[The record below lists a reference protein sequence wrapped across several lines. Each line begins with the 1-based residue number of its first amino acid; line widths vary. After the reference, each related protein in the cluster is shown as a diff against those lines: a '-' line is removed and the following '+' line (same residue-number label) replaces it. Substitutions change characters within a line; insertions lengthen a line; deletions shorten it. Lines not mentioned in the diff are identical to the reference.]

1 MSFNLAMQAGGV
13 NAVSPAGRE
22 SSVES
27 YQGAMTTMESSG
39 QKETFNSSIGSE
51 YSISDADVS
60 DCSGSSPNED
70 PDSPKKTSKAKK
82 KKNRKRDRERSK
94 SDMDQELDRA
104 LSSYSLG
111 SAAEDVHDRRR
122 SISPAAATFI
132 KAECAVSYQN
142 SSGEH
147 RETLRGRIW
156 RIAESLIND
165 NYLANLTALVVLF
178 DAWLTCYDIDS
189 KAIGDETPFFVSL
202 ASDLCLVVY
211 TLELCLFFMVKG
223 IRIMKIM
230 YRDTLFM
237 IDLTVLICGYA
248 EALLQ
253 AFGMNDFFGRIGML
267 RLLRVARILRLT
279 RILRKSQS
287 LKELRRLLTM
297 MATCMKALAWSF
309 LICFGVMSFWAM
321 LMVEIIHPIVKDSG
335 DLYFADC
342 EQCRRAT
349 QSVMDA
355 NLLLFKTVIAGDSW
369 GLIAVPV
376 IEDHPG
382 TAIIFVGSQLTLVF
396 GVLNLI
402 VAVVVDTFAESRAH
416 DVLNLAEELEQE
428 MASDKKSLQKMF
440 ERIDDDS
447 SGTVTVEEL
456 IAGAR
461 KDPELQSR
469 LAVMDIDEVDLE
481 QLFEMI
487 DVEGTGQVHARDFI
501 GPLSRWVR
509 DSKTAPR
516 FVKYN
521 LMRMMER
528 HDTFQKTVD
537 LRFEH
542 LARTLDEMFDEFRQG
557 FQRTDSRSC
566 STESF
571 SPGGVS
577 PKGFTPKGSSPK
589 GSQSLQAQFRQIR
602 MQKAVDHPS
611 DVEVDEVE
619 QPHISA
625 RAVLQLTPSADSMK
639 LIQEDLE
646 ASFQRAMQVLRKS
659 LLESMTALKQ
669 TSAITETTVS
679 ELFES
684 TSRISHVAENNQHKA
699 QPIDLDN
706 KVQLSEQWPDR

>member
-1 MSFNLAMQAGGV
+1 
-13 NAVSPAGRE
+13 
-22 SSVES
+22 
-27 YQGAMTTMESSG
+27 MESSG
-39 QKETFNSSIGSE
+39 RKESFNSSIGSE
-51 YSISDADVS
+51 YSISDAS
-60 DCSGSSPNED
+60 DA
-70 PDSPKKTSKAKK
+70 DSTRKTSKAKK

-94 SDMDQELDRA
+94 SDTDQELERA
-104 LSSYSLG
+104 GSSYSIG
-111 SAAEDVHDRRR
+111 SNAEEVSADRRR
-122 SISPAAATFI
+122 SISPAAANFI
-132 KAECAVSYQN
+132 KADCEQAVQN
-142 SSGEH
+142 SSGEQKN
-147 RETLRGRIW
+147 GMGGKIW
-156 RIAESLIND
+156 RVAESLIND
-165 NYLANLTALVVLF
+165 NYLTNLTAVVVLF

-189 KAIGDETPFFVSL
+189 KAIGDETPFIIQL
-202 ASDLCLVVY
+202 AADLCLLVY
-211 TLELCLFFMVKG
+211 TLELCLFFTVKG

-230 YRDTLFM
+230 YRDMLFM
-237 IDLTVLICGYA
+237 IDLTVLICGYV

-253 AFGMNDFFGRIGML
+253 AFGMSDFFGRIGML

-279 RILRKSQS
+279 RILRKSQF

-321 LMVEIIHPIVKDSG
+321 LMVEIIHPIVRDSG

-447 SGTVTVEEL
+447 SGTVTVDEL

-461 KDPELQSR
+461 RDPELQSR

-509 DSKTAPR
+509 DSKSSAG
-516 FVKYN
+516 
-521 LMRMMER
+521 L
-528 HDTFQKTVD
+528 
-537 LRFEH
+537 LEH
-542 LARTLDEMFDEFRQG
+542 YSVTPAI
-557 FQRTDSRSC
+557 RTDSRS
-566 STESF
+566 SSKESL
-571 SPGGVS
+571 SPRGVS
-577 PKGFTPKGSSPK
+577 PTGFTPRGFSPK

-611 DVEVDEVE
+611 DAEVDEVE
-619 QPHISA
+619 QPHISE

-639 LIQEDLE
+639 LIQDDLE

-669 TSAITETTVS
+669 TSAITKTTVS
-679 ELFES
+679 ELFQS
-684 TSRISHVAENNQHKA
+684 TSRISHGAESNQHKA
-699 QPIDLDN
+699 QPMDLDN
-706 KVQLSEQWPDR
+706 KIQLSEPSRQIVHRDLETR

>member
-1 MSFNLAMQAGGV
+1 MEM
-13 NAVSPAGRE
+13 
-22 SSVES
+22 
-27 YQGAMTTMESSG
+27 YQGELKTMESSG
-39 QKETFNSSIGSE
+39 RKESFNSSIGSE
-51 YSISDADVS
+51 YSISDAS
-60 DCSGSSPNED
+60 DA
-70 PDSPKKTSKAKK
+70 DSTRKTSKAKK

-94 SDMDQELDRA
+94 SDTDQELERA
-104 LSSYSLG
+104 GSSYSIG
-111 SAAEDVHDRRR
+111 SNAEEVSADRRR
-122 SISPAAATFI
+122 SISPAAANFI
-132 KAECAVSYQN
+132 KADCEQAVQN
-142 SSGEH
+142 SSGEQKN
-147 RETLRGRIW
+147 GMGGKIW
-156 RIAESLIND
+156 RVAESLIND
-165 NYLANLTALVVLF
+165 NYLTNLTAVVVLF

-189 KAIGDETPFFVSL
+189 KAIGDETPFIIQL
-202 ASDLCLVVY
+202 AADLCLLVY
-211 TLELCLFFMVKG
+211 TLELCLFFTVKG

-230 YRDTLFM
+230 YRDMLFM
-237 IDLTVLICGYA
+237 IDLTVLICGYV

-253 AFGMNDFFGRIGML
+253 AFGMSDFFGRIGML

-321 LMVEIIHPIVKDSG
+321 LMVEIIHPIVRDSG

-447 SGTVTVEEL
+447 SGTVTVDEL

-461 KDPELQSR
+461 RDPELQSR

-521 LMRMMER
+521 MMRMMER
-528 HDTFQKTVD
+528 HDMFAKSVD

-542 LARTLDEMFDEFRQG
+542 LARTLDEMFEEFRYAY
-557 FQRTDSRSC
+557 QRTDSRS
-566 STESF
+566 SSKESL
-571 SPGGVS
+571 SPRGVS
-577 PKGFTPKGSSPK
+577 PTGFTPRGFSPK

-611 DVEVDEVE
+611 DAEVDEVE
-619 QPHISA
+619 QPHISE

-639 LIQEDLE
+639 LIQDDLE

-679 ELFES
+679 ELFQS
-684 TSRISHVAENNQHKA
+684 TSRISHGAESNQHMA
-699 QPIDLDN
+699 QPMDLDN
-706 KVQLSEQWPDR
+706 KIQLSEPSRQIVHRDLETR

>member
-1 MSFNLAMQAGGV
+1 
-13 NAVSPAGRE
+13 
-22 SSVES
+22 
-27 YQGAMTTMESSG
+27 MESSG
-39 QKETFNSSIGSE
+39 RKESFNSSIGSE
-51 YSISDADVS
+51 YSISDAS
-60 DCSGSSPNED
+60 DA
-70 PDSPKKTSKAKK
+70 DSTRKTSKAKK

-94 SDMDQELDRA
+94 SDTDQELERA
-104 LSSYSLG
+104 GSSYSIG
-111 SAAEDVHDRRR
+111 SNAEEVSADRRR
-122 SISPAAATFI
+122 SISPAAANFI
-132 KAECAVSYQN
+132 KADCEQAVQN
-142 SSGEH
+142 SSGEQKN
-147 RETLRGRIW
+147 GMGGKIW
-156 RIAESLIND
+156 RVAESLIND
-165 NYLANLTALVVLF
+165 NYLTNLTAVVVLF

-189 KAIGDETPFFVSL
+189 KAIGDETPFIIQL
-202 ASDLCLVVY
+202 AADLCLLVY
-211 TLELCLFFMVKG
+211 TLELCLFFTVKG

-230 YRDTLFM
+230 YRDMLFM
-237 IDLTVLICGYA
+237 IDLTVLICGYV

-253 AFGMNDFFGRIGML
+253 AFGMSDFFGRIGML

-321 LMVEIIHPIVKDSG
+321 LMVEIIHPIVRDSG

-402 VAVVVDTFAESRAH
+402 VAV
-416 DVLNLAEELEQE
+416 ELEQE

-447 SGTVTVEEL
+447 SGTVTVDEL

-461 KDPELQSR
+461 RDPELQSR

-521 LMRMMER
+521 MMRMMER
-528 HDTFQKTVD
+528 HDMFAKSVD

-542 LARTLDEMFDEFRQG
+542 LARTLDEMFEEFRYAY
-557 FQRTDSRSC
+557 QRTDSRS
-566 STESF
+566 SSKESL
-571 SPGGVS
+571 SPRGVS
-577 PKGFTPKGSSPK
+577 PTGFTPRGFSPK
-589 GSQSLQAQFRQIR
+589 GSQSLQAQFRQNR

-611 DVEVDEVE
+611 DAEVDEVE
-619 QPHISA
+619 QPHISE

-639 LIQEDLE
+639 LIQDDLE

-679 ELFES
+679 ELFQS
-684 TSRISHVAENNQHKA
+684 TSRISHGAESNQHKA
-699 QPIDLDN
+699 QPMDLDN
-706 KVQLSEQWPDR
+706 KIQLSEPSRQIVHRDLETR

>member
-1 MSFNLAMQAGGV
+1 MDLCGTH
-13 NAVSPAGRE
+13 
-22 SSVES
+22 
-27 YQGAMTTMESSG
+27 QGAMTSLESLS
-39 QKETFNSSIGSE
+39 GSE
-51 YSISDADVS
+51 FSFSDIDDVDAD
-60 DCSGSSPNED
+60 SP
-70 PDSPKKTSKAKK
+70 SKKKKAKK
-82 KKNRKRDRERSK
+82 KKSRSRDRPRSK
-94 SDMDQELDRA
+94 SDMDKELDRA
-104 LSSYSLG
+104 MSSRSIG
-111 SAAEDVHDRRR
+111 SMSGAEEAEGRRR
-122 SISPAAATFI
+122 SSSPAAANFI
-132 KAECAVSYQN
+132 KADCEEAVRSYGNEQRTGKRTMLWN
-142 SSGEH
+142 
-147 RETLRGRIW
+147 L
-156 RIAESLIND
+156 AESLIND
-165 NYLANLTALVVLF
+165 NYLANVTAVVVLF

-189 KAIGDETPFFVSL
+189 KAIGDETPSIVQT
-202 ASDLCLVVY
+202 ASDLCLLVY
-211 TLELCLFFMVKG
+211 TLELCLFFTVKG

-230 YRDTLFM
+230 YKDMLFM
-237 IDLTVLICGYA
+237 IDLTVLVCGYA

-253 AFGMNDFFGRIGML
+253 AFGMSDFFGRIGML

-309 LICFGVMSFWAM
+309 IICFGVMSFWAM
-321 LMVEIIHPIVKDSG
+321 LMVEIIHPIVRESG

-376 IEDHPG
+376 IEDHPL
-382 TAIIFVGSQLTLVF
+382 TAIIFIGSQLTLVF

-416 DVLNLAEELEQE
+416 DVLNLAEEMEQE
-428 MASDKKSLQKMF
+428 MASDQKSLQKMF
-440 ERIDDDS
+440 QRIDDDS

-461 KDPELQSR
+461 RDPELQSR

-481 QLFEMI
+481 QLFDMI
-487 DVEGTGQVHARDFI
+487 DVEGTGHLSAKDFI

-528 HDTFQKTVD
+528 HESFAKTVD

-542 LARTLDEMFDEFRQG
+542 LARTLDEMFDEFRCT
-557 FQRTDSRSC
+557 FQRTDSRS
-566 STESF
+566 SSKESLT
-571 SPGGVS
+571 PEGVS
-577 PKGFTPKGSSPK
+577 PKGFTPRGFSPK
-589 GSQSLQAQFRQIR
+589 GSLSLQEQFRQIR

-611 DVEVDEVE
+611 DAEVDEVE

-625 RAVLQLTPSADSMK
+625 RAELQLTPSAAYMK
-639 LIQEDLE
+639 LIEEDLE

-659 LLESMTALKQ
+659 LLESMAALKQ

-679 ELFES
+679 ELFQS
-684 TSRISHVAENNQHKA
+684 TSRISHVAESHQHT

-706 KVQLSEQWPDR
+706 KKHLSEPSRQIVQRDVETR

>member
-1 MSFNLAMQAGGV
+1 MEM
-13 NAVSPAGRE
+13 
-22 SSVES
+22 
-27 YQGAMTTMESSG
+27 YQGELKTMESSG
-39 QKETFNSSIGSE
+39 RKESFNSSIGSE
-51 YSISDADVS
+51 YSISDAS
-60 DCSGSSPNED
+60 DA
-70 PDSPKKTSKAKK
+70 DSTRKTSKAKK

-94 SDMDQELDRA
+94 SDTDQELERA
-104 LSSYSLG
+104 GSSYSIG
-111 SAAEDVHDRRR
+111 SNAEEVSADRRR
-122 SISPAAATFI
+122 SISPAAANFI
-132 KAECAVSYQN
+132 KADCEQAVQN
-142 SSGEH
+142 SSGEQKN
-147 RETLRGRIW
+147 GMGGKIW
-156 RIAESLIND
+156 RVAESLIND
-165 NYLANLTALVVLF
+165 NYLTNLTAVVVLF

-189 KAIGDETPFFVSL
+189 KAIGDETPFIIQL
-202 ASDLCLVVY
+202 AADLCLLVY
-211 TLELCLFFMVKG
+211 TLELCLFFTVKG

-230 YRDTLFM
+230 YRDMLFM
-237 IDLTVLICGYA
+237 IDLTVLICGYV

-253 AFGMNDFFGRIGML
+253 AFGMSDFFGRIGML

-321 LMVEIIHPIVKDSG
+321 LMVEIIHPIVRDSG

-402 VAVVVDTFAESRAH
+402 VAV
-416 DVLNLAEELEQE
+416 ELEQE

-447 SGTVTVEEL
+447 SGTVTVDEL

-461 KDPELQSR
+461 RDPELQSR

-521 LMRMMER
+521 MMRMMER
-528 HDTFQKTVD
+528 HDMFAKSVD

-542 LARTLDEMFDEFRQG
+542 LARTLDEMFEEFRYAY
-557 FQRTDSRSC
+557 QRTDSRS
-566 STESF
+566 SSKESL
-571 SPGGVS
+571 SPRGVS
-577 PKGFTPKGSSPK
+577 PTGFTPRGFSPK
-589 GSQSLQAQFRQIR
+589 GSQSLQAQFRQNR

-611 DVEVDEVE
+611 DAEVDEVE
-619 QPHISA
+619 QPHISE

-639 LIQEDLE
+639 LIQDDLE

-679 ELFES
+679 ELFQS
-684 TSRISHVAENNQHKA
+684 TSRISHGAESNQHKA
-699 QPIDLDN
+699 QPMDLDN
-706 KVQLSEQWPDR
+706 KIQLSEPSRQIVHRDLETR